1 MKTWIK
7 TNLSKITLALALT
20 GAISGVTGLIIGSI
34 THHKTN
40 NLQYFLD
47 YDGKVHWGGLVQRY
61 GQKKKM
67 IFIKYIYIFQLI
79 LHLKV
84 M

>member
-47 YDGKVHWGGLVQRY
+47 YDGKVHWGDLYNDMVR
-61 GQKKKM
+61 KKM